1 MTRSKDIRMALVK
14 NKHALLSHGNVEGR
28 KIVLDIIE
36 YTLKSVDAYD
46 LVRGV
51 VFVEG
56 QTLSINRLKY
66 DLSRIRNIYVVGA
79 GKGSVRIAE
88 ALEDILGNRIS
99 AGIIIEKRGQGR
111 KLSMIKVVE
120 GGHPIPDGAGLEAA
134 KEVVEIAKRAQD
146 GDLIIACIT
155 GGCSALM
162 PLPAEGISL
171 DDKRIVTDLLL
182 KCGATIDEINAVRNH
197 ISAIK
202 GGRLAMYAHPAE
214 IVNLVLVD
222 EVAGLPW
229 GPMVPD
235 PTTFVDA
242 VRVLKKYRL
251 WEKVPDSVRRHLE
264 MGLSDQ
270 RMETPKPEDF
280 ERLKVHN
287 VVLASIEIACEAA
300 KKRAEELGLNSMIL
314 STMMEGESREVG
326 IVLASIAKEVEKKCR
341 PIKPPCALIAGG
353 ETTVTITDHCGEGG
367 PSQELALSSSL
378 KIHKSKKIVIASID
392 TDGTDGPTDVAG
404 GIVDGYT
411 LDRAKEKGIDVYE
424 NLMKH
429 ASSRVLK
436 GLEDVIITGPT
447 GTNVADLN
455 VVVVDEL

>member
-1 MTRSKDIRMALVK
+1 MSVIK
-14 NKHALLSHGNVEGR
+14 NKQALLSHGNVEGR
-28 KIVLDIIE
+28 RIALDIIE
-36 YTLKSVDAYD
+36 YAIKAVDAYE
-46 LVRGV
+46 LVRKV

-56 QTLSINRLKY
+56 QTLSIDGLKY
-66 DLSRIRNIYVVGA
+66 DLSSIRNIYVIGA

-88 ALEDILGNRIS
+88 ALEDILGDRIS

-111 KLSMIKVVE
+111 KLRTVKVVE
-120 GGHPIPDGAGLEAA
+120 GGHPIPDEAGLEAA

-146 GDLIIACIT
+146 GDLVFACIT

-162 PLPAEGISL
+162 PLPADGISL
-171 DDKRIVTDLLL
+171 DDKKRVTELLL

-214 IVNLVLVD
+214 IVNLILID

-229 GPMVPD
+229 GPTVPD
-235 PTTFVDA
+235 PTTFSDS
-242 VRVLKKYRL
+242 VRILKKYRL
-251 WEKVPDSVRRHLE
+251 WNSVPDSVRRHLE
-264 MGLSDQ
+264 MGLSNQ

-280 ERLKVHN
+280 KRLKVHN
-287 VVLASIEIACEAA
+287 VVLASIETACEAA
-300 KKRAEELGLNSMIL
+300 KRRAEELGLNSVIL
-314 STMMEGESREVG
+314 STVLEGESREAG
-326 IVLASIAKEVEKKCR
+326 IVLASIAKEVERKYR

-353 ETTVTITDHCGEGG
+353 ETTVTIADRSGEGG
-367 PSQELALSSSL
+367 PSQELALSFSL
-378 KIHKSKKIVIASID
+378 KIHKSKKITLASVD
-392 TDGTDGPTDVAG
+392 TDGTDGPTDIAG
-404 GIVDGYT
+404 GVVDGYT

-429 ASSRVLK
+429 ASSYVLK
-436 GLEDVIITGPT
+436 ELEDVIITGPT

-455 VVVVDEL
+455 VIVVDGL